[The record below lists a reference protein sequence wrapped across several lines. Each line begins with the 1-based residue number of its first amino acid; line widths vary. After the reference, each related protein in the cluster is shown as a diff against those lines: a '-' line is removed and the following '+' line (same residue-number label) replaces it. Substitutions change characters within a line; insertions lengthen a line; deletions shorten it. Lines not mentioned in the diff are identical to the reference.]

1 MWLSCPWIQSYVF
14 LSNPQLPTGVS
25 HDLYFANRLG
35 FLIGIYILIVHVVKE
50 DGTPAKPLE
59 LGRIVAK
66 LPTPPGF
73 MQTLY
78 KAEDRFKLEYFGK
91 YEVKSKILDN

>member
-1 MWLSCPWIQSYVF
+1 
-14 LSNPQLPTGVS
+14 
-25 HDLYFANRLG
+25 
-35 FLIGIYILIVHVVKE
+35 VHVVKE

-91 YEVKSKILDN
+91 YDVNFK